1 MPRHHRHQLLNRD
14 GIAFVNL
21 SHPDDIRRH
30 DVQKGIRRHVMTNVG
45 QSRRKKPRHIVI
57 PLEILTPQ
65 ADSNDFQLE
74 GHPVDGQRPDAPETR
89 SPHRLFQL
97 NRLGILGVEL
107 SDRTLQIVHFIAA
120 ESEYINQPFHSIWVR
135 IGFSDPTTLHLSMA
149 TTLLL
154 WNRKNNDP
162 ILTAAN
168 DMEAVRYY
176 SKALKDLSTRLSDPF
191 DCTSAG
197 VVATIIGCLCHD
209 VHIGDWGRWS
219 THVDGL
225 YQVSQLRGGIDGM
238 DNHIPAI
245 ASWLD
250 LIGSAALDTTPR
262 FPVPSAFP
270 TANESAKGTL
280 PALRFLASYMK
291 LAFPQLSP
299 VSEALCMMSSIA
311 QKVNSNSHRPDFWK
325 DSVSAINLLGPVT
338 HHLLSVC
345 RVCQIGGEAS
355 EVLILGEM
363 IRLTCLMLLS
373 RLKGLFSLNT
383 LDMVSLWANFMT
395 TLSLPVMDRVT
406 THLNDL
412 GLWALVTCALIQ
424 PGDGMEELL
433 SHIEAAMRA
442 KGIADMHGAI
452 DLARALIWIDA
463 IEGQGEVLLAGKMD
477 FIECERM

>member
-1 MPRHHRHQLLNRD
+1 M
-14 GIAFVNL
+14 A
-21 SHPDDIRRH
+21 
-30 DVQKGIRRHVMTNVG
+30 KVG

-57 PLEILTPQ
+57 PLEIVTPR
-65 ADSNDFQLE
+65 ADGNDFQLE
-74 GHPVDGQRPDAPETR
+74 QHPVDGQRPDAPEPR

-162 ILTAAN
+162 VLKAAN

-209 VHIGDWGRWS
+209 ISSIRCACILYTNHMRQVHIGDWGRWS
-219 THVDGL
+219 THVD
-225 YQVSQLRGGIDGM
+225 
-238 DNHIPAI
+238 
-245 ASWLD
+245 
-250 LIGSAALDTTPR
+250 
-262 FPVPSAFP
+262 
-270 TANESAKGTL
+270 
-280 PALRFLASYMK
+280 
-291 LAFPQLSP
+291 
-299 VSEALCMMSSIA
+299 
-311 QKVNSNSHRPDFWK
+311 
-325 DSVSAINLLGPVT
+325 
-338 HHLLSVC
+338 
-345 RVCQIGGEAS
+345 GEAS

-383 LDMVSLWANFMT
+383 LDMVTLWANFMT
-395 TLSLPVMDRVT
+395 TLSLPVMDTVT

-442 KGIADMHGAI
+442 KGIADMRGAI

-477 FIECERM
+477 SIECKRM